1 MNVDTYESTDID
13 NDFNFETGVTGL
25 EITYGSTSKKIMRK
39 TSKHKNQIRQKLNL
53 LSEKRFLDRQL
64 NSLSDYWDM

>member
-13 NDFNFETGVTGL
+13 NDFNFKTGIAGL
-25 EITYGSTSKKIMRK
+25 EIAYGSTSKKKMRK
-39 TSKHKNQIRQKLNL
+39 TSKHKNQIRQKLNS

-64 NSLSDYWDM
+64 NSLSDHWDM

>member
-13 NDFNFETGVTGL
+13 NDFNFETGIAGL
-25 EITYGSTSKKIMRK
+25 EIAYGPTNKKAMRK
-39 TSKHKNQIRQKLNL
+39 TSQRKNQIREKLNS